1 MSSDT
6 KEPIQ
11 ALLQQQQDL
20 LKQWINAQ
28 TAQEEP
34 AKKAPPL
41 ESRDMAR
48 VAAILAS
55 QTTDFLQF
63 GNNILDQIQQPPLP
77 HGIEETLNQFRDYVH
92 QQTGEALLKQW
103 QLPENIAA
111 LFHTHSVQD
120 DMLFE
125 NPYPNGL
132 KGLLNLPSTGASHEF
147 QQNIRDGIK
156 FLLEYQEALGAYIQQ
171 YSQINQNATQALLI
185 ELTEGSKIIETLGEL
200 HDTWVDCY
208 EHAYSD
214 LLYTAEYQGS
224 HGRISNAIMQLR
236 KYSQDIRDTYF
247 EATGLVTRKGLD
259 TALQR
264 QHTLR
269 KEMRQINRTLTSLQS
284 SSHQYPLSEISSA
297 IKQLSEDVSNLRDE
311 LTKLTPLTVST
322 TMADTDEKS

>member
-1 MSSDT
+1 VSSDT
-6 KEPIQ
+6 NEPIQ

-20 LKQWINAQ
+20 LKQWIDAQ

-34 AKKAPPL
+34 TKKTSPL

-63 GNNILDQIQQPPLP
+63 GNNILDQIQQCPLP
-77 HGIEETLNQFRDYVH
+77 QGIEGTLNQFRDYVQ

-111 LFHTHSVQD
+111 LFRTHSFQD
-120 DMLFE
+120 DTLFE
-125 NPYPNGL
+125 NPYVNGL
-132 KGLLNLPSTGASHEF
+132 KSLLDFPSSGATHEY
-147 QQNIRDGIK
+147 QKKIHDGIK

-171 YSQINQNATQALLI
+171 YSQINQNAIQALLK
-185 ELTEGSKIIETLGEL
+185 ELEEGSEIIETLGEL
-200 HDTWVDCY
+200 HDAWVDCY

-214 LLYTAEYQGS
+214 LLYTEEYQRS
-224 HGRISNAIMQLR
+224 HGKISNAIMQLR
-236 KYSQDIRDTYF
+236 KYAQDMRDIHF

-269 KEMRQINRTLTSLQS
+269 KEMRQINRTLTSLQV
-284 SSHQYPLSEISSA
+284 SSHQYPLSEMSSA

-311 LTKLTPLTVST
+311 LTKLTPVTVRT